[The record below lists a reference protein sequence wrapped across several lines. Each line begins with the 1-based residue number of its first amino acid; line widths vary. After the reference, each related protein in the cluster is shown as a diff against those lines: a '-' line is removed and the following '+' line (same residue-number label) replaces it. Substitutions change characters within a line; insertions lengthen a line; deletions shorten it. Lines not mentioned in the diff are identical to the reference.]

1 MNSKHMLIIRNI
13 VKEIVEAI
21 SNKKYDK
28 ITEITNNQRVSS
40 NAIKSAIDEYGRT
53 ICVPNQDIF
62 ENIDVVFVEGSNPSQ
77 YSFRFDLYSEEEG
90 LSDLTLE
97 MTVFISESN
106 AVSTE
111 IDGIHV
117 L

>member
-21 SNKKYDK
+21 SIENYQK
-28 ITEITNNQRVSS
+28 ITEITKNKRITSRQV
-40 NAIKSAIDEYGRT
+40 KSEIEEYGRT

-62 ENIDVVFVEGSNPSQ
+62 KNIDVVFVENSRPTQ
-77 YSFRFDLYSEEEG
+77 YSVRFDLYSLEEG

-97 MTVFISESN
+97 MSVYISESYD
-106 AVSTE
+106 VTTE